1 MEERYMELLRDK
13 MFFIPSS
20 IFRNMGRLGITG
32 DEVVVLIF
40 IINMGPRVLYD
51 PEMIAEGT
59 GINRIRVLEVIN
71 GLISKNI
78 LAIVVEKNG
87 SSKKMEE
94 FISTDLFYEK
104 MRAILLGGPHR
115 ANVKREEE
123 TDLFS
128 MFEQEFGRTL
138 SPMEYEIIKGWVSDN
153 TPVDLVREAL
163 REATYNGVSN
173 LRYIEKI
180 VLDWK
185 KRGYKSLRDIER
197 ARERYKKKKT
207 SSSEVFD
214 YNWLDDE

>member
-1 MEERYMELLRDK
+1 MELLRDK

-20 IFRNMGRLGITG
+20 VFRNMGKLGITG
-32 DEVVVLIF
+32 DEVLVLIF

-51 PEMIAEGT
+51 PEMISKGT

-71 GLISKNI
+71 GLISKGI
-78 LAIVVEKNG
+78 LAIVVKKNG

-104 MRAILLGGPHR
+104 MRGVLLGGTNR
-115 ANVKREEE
+115 ANGKREEQ

-128 MFEQEFGRTL
+128 MFEKEFGRTL
-138 SPMEYEIIKGWVSDN
+138 SSMEYEIIRGWVSDDM
-153 TPVDLVREAL
+153 PSDLVREAL

-180 VLDWK
+180 ILDWK
-185 KRGYKSLRDIER
+185 KRGFKSVKDIER
-197 ARERYKKKKT
+197 ARERYKKKNGNGD
-207 SSSEVFD
+207 VFD

>member
-1 MEERYMELLRDK
+1 MELLRDK

-20 IFRNMGRLGITG
+20 VFRNMGKLGITG
-32 DEVVVLIF
+32 DEVLVLIF

-51 PEMIAEGT
+51 PEMISKGT

-71 GLISKNI
+71 GLISKGI
-78 LAIVVEKNG
+78 LAIVVKKNG

-104 MRAILLGGPHR
+104 MRGVLLGGTNR
-115 ANVKREEE
+115 ANGKREEQ

-128 MFEQEFGRTL
+128 MFEKEFGRTL
-138 SPMEYEIIKGWVSDN
+138 SSMEYEIIRGWVSDDM
-153 TPVDLVREAL
+153 PSDLVREAL

-180 VLDWK
+180 ILDWK
-185 KRGYKSLRDIER
+185 KRGYKRVKDIER
-197 ARERYKKKKT
+197 ARERYKKKNGNGD
-207 SSSEVFD
+207 VFD

>member
-1 MEERYMELLRDK
+1 MELLRDK

-20 IFRNMGRLGITG
+20 VFRNMGKLGITG
-32 DEVVVLIF
+32 DEVLVLIF

-51 PEMIAEGT
+51 PEMISKGT

-71 GLISKNI
+71 GLISKGI
-78 LAIVVEKNG
+78 LAIVVKKNG

-104 MRAILLGGPHR
+104 MRGVLLGGTNR
-115 ANVKREEE
+115 ANGKKEEQ

-128 MFEQEFGRTL
+128 MFEKEFGRTL
-138 SPMEYEIIKGWVSDN
+138 SSMEYEIIRGWVSDDM
-153 TPVDLVREAL
+153 PSDLVREAL

-180 VLDWK
+180 ILDWK
-185 KRGYKSLRDIER
+185 KRGYKSVKDIER
-197 ARERYKKKKT
+197 ARERYKKKNGNGD
-207 SSSEVFD
+207 VFD

>member
-1 MEERYMELLRDK
+1 MELLRDK

-20 IFRNMGRLGITG
+20 VFRNMGKLGITG

-51 PEMIAEGT
+51 PEMISKGT

-71 GLISKNI
+71 GLISKGI
-78 LAIVVEKNG
+78 LAIVVKKNG

-104 MRAILLGGPHR
+104 MRGVLLGGTNR
-115 ANVKREEE
+115 ANGKREEQ

-128 MFEQEFGRTL
+128 MFEKEFGRTL
-138 SPMEYEIIKGWVSDN
+138 SSMEYEIIRGWVSDDM
-153 TPVDLVREAL
+153 PSDLVREAL

-180 VLDWK
+180 ILDWK
-185 KRGYKSLRDIER
+185 KRGYKSVKDIER
-197 ARERYKKKKT
+197 ARERYRKKNGNGD
-207 SSSEVFD
+207 VFD

>member
-1 MEERYMELLRDK
+1 MELLRDK

-20 IFRNMGRLGITG
+20 VFRNMGKLDITG

-51 PEMIAEGT
+51 PEMISKGT

-71 GLISKNI
+71 GLISKGI
-78 LAIVVEKNG
+78 LAIVVKKNG

-104 MRAILLGGPHR
+104 MRGVLLGGTNR
-115 ANVKREEE
+115 ANGKREEQ

-128 MFEQEFGRTL
+128 MFEKEFGWTL
-138 SPMEYEIIKGWVSDN
+138 SSMEYEIIRGWVSDDM
-153 TPVDLVREAL
+153 PSDLVREAL

-180 VLDWK
+180 ILDWK
-185 KRGYKSLRDIER
+185 KRGYKSVKDIER
-197 ARERYKKKKT
+197 ARERYKKKNGNGD
-207 SSSEVFD
+207 VFD

>member
-20 IFRNMGRLGITG
+20 VFRNMGKLGITG
-32 DEVVVLIF
+32 DEVLVLIF

-51 PEMIAEGT
+51 PEMISKGT

-71 GLISKNI
+71 GLISKGI
-78 LAIVVEKNG
+78 LAIVVKKNG

-104 MRAILLGGPHR
+104 MRGVLLGGTNR
-115 ANVKREEE
+115 ANGKREEQ

-128 MFEQEFGRTL
+128 MFEKEFGRTL
-138 SPMEYEIIKGWVSDN
+138 SSMEYEIIRGWVSDDM
-153 TPVDLVREAL
+153 PSDLVREAL

-180 VLDWK
+180 ILDWK
-185 KRGYKSLRDIER
+185 KRGYKNVKDIER
-197 ARERYKKKKT
+197 ARERYKKKNGNGD
-207 SSSEVFD
+207 VFD

>member
-20 IFRNMGRLGITG
+20 VFRNMGKLGITG
-32 DEVVVLIF
+32 DEVLVLIF

-51 PEMIAEGT
+51 PEMISKGT

-71 GLISKNI
+71 GLISKGI
-78 LAIVVEKNG
+78 LTIVVKKNG

-104 MRAILLGGPHR
+104 MRSVLLGGTNR
-115 ANVKREEE
+115 ANVKREEQ

-128 MFEQEFGRTL
+128 MFEKEFGRTL
-138 SPMEYEIIKGWVSDN
+138 SSMEYEIIRGWVSDDM
-153 TPVDLVREAL
+153 PSDLVREAL

-180 VLDWK
+180 ILDWK
-185 KRGYKSLRDIER
+185 KRGYKSVKDIER
-197 ARERYKKKKT
+197 ARERYKKKNGNGD
-207 SSSEVFD
+207 VFD

>member
-20 IFRNMGRLGITG
+20 VFRNMGKLGITG

-51 PEMIAEGT
+51 PEMISKGT

-71 GLISKNI
+71 GLISKGI
-78 LAIVVEKNG
+78 LAIVVKKNG

-104 MRAILLGGPHR
+104 MRGILLGGTNR
-115 ANVKREEE
+115 ANGKREEQ

-128 MFEQEFGRTL
+128 MFEKEFGRTL
-138 SPMEYEIIKGWVSDN
+138 SSMEYEIIRGWVSDDM
-153 TPVDLVREAL
+153 PSDLVREAL

-180 VLDWK
+180 ILDWK
-185 KRGYKSLRDIER
+185 KRGYKSVKDIER
-197 ARERYKKKKT
+197 ARERYKKKNGNGD
-207 SSSEVFD
+207 VFD

>member
-1 MEERYMELLRDK
+1 MELLRDK

-20 IFRNMGRLGITG
+20 VFRNMGKLGITG
-32 DEVVVLIF
+32 DEVLVLIF

-51 PEMIAEGT
+51 PEMISKGT

-71 GLISKNI
+71 GLISKGI
-78 LAIVVEKNG
+78 LAIVVKKNG

-104 MRAILLGGPHR
+104 MRGVLLGGTNR
-115 ANVKREEE
+115 ANGKREEQ

-128 MFEQEFGRTL
+128 MFEKEFGRTL
-138 SPMEYEIIKGWVSDN
+138 SSMEYEIIRGWMSDDM
-153 TPVDLVREAL
+153 PSDLVREAL

-180 VLDWK
+180 ILDWK
-185 KRGYKSLRDIER
+185 KRGYKSVKDIER
-197 ARERYKKKKT
+197 ARERYKKKNGNGD
-207 SSSEVFD
+207 VFD

>member
-1 MEERYMELLRDK
+1 MELLRDK

-20 IFRNMGRLGITG
+20 VFRNMGKLGITG

-51 PEMIAEGT
+51 PEMISKGT

-71 GLISKNI
+71 GLISKGI
-78 LAIVVEKNG
+78 LTIVVKKNG

-104 MRAILLGGPHR
+104 MRSVLLGGTNR
-115 ANVKREEE
+115 ANVKREEQ

-128 MFEQEFGRTL
+128 MFEKEFGRTL
-138 SPMEYEIIKGWVSDN
+138 SSMEYEIIRGWVSDDM
-153 TPVDLVREAL
+153 PSDLVREAL

-180 VLDWK
+180 ILDWK
-185 KRGYKSLRDIER
+185 KRGFKSVKDIER
-197 ARERYKKKKT
+197 ARERYKKKNGNGD
-207 SSSEVFD
+207 VFD

>member
-20 IFRNMGRLGITG
+20 VFRNMGKLGITG

-51 PEMIAEGT
+51 PEMISKGT

-71 GLISKNI
+71 GLISKGI
-78 LAIVVEKNG
+78 LAIVVKKNG

-104 MRAILLGGPHR
+104 MRGVLLGGTNR
-115 ANVKREEE
+115 ANVKREEQ

-128 MFEQEFGRTL
+128 MFEKEFGRTL
-138 SPMEYEIIKGWVSDN
+138 SSMEYEIIRGWVSDDM
-153 TPVDLVREAL
+153 PSDLVREAL

-180 VLDWK
+180 ILDWK
-185 KRGYKSLRDIER
+185 KRGYKSVKDIER
-197 ARERYKKKKT
+197 ARERYKKKNGNGD
-207 SSSEVFD
+207 VFD

>member
-20 IFRNMGRLGITG
+20 VFRNMGKVGITG

-51 PEMIAEGT
+51 PEMISKGT

-71 GLISKNI
+71 GLISKGI
-78 LAIVVEKNG
+78 LAIVVKKNG

-104 MRAILLGGPHR
+104 MRGVLLGGTNR
-115 ANVKREEE
+115 ANVKREEQ

-128 MFEQEFGRTL
+128 MFEKEFGRTL
-138 SPMEYEIIKGWVSDN
+138 SSMEYEIIRGWVSDDM
-153 TPVDLVREAL
+153 PSDLVREAL

-180 VLDWK
+180 ILDWK
-185 KRGYKSLRDIER
+185 KRGYKSVKDIER
-197 ARERYKKKKT
+197 ARERYKKKNGNGD
-207 SSSEVFD
+207 VFD

>member
-1 MEERYMELLRDK
+1 MELLRDK

-20 IFRNMGRLGITG
+20 VFRNMGRLGITG

-51 PEMIAEGT
+51 PEMISKGT

-71 GLISKNI
+71 GLISKGI
-78 LAIVVEKNG
+78 LAIVVKKNG

-104 MRAILLGGPHR
+104 MRGVLLGGTNR
-115 ANVKREEE
+115 ANGKREEQ

-128 MFEQEFGRTL
+128 MFEKEFGRTL
-138 SPMEYEIIKGWVSDN
+138 SSMEYEIIRGWVSDDM
-153 TPVDLVREAL
+153 PSDLVREAL

-180 VLDWK
+180 ILDWK
-185 KRGYKSLRDIER
+185 KRGYKSVKDIER
-197 ARERYKKKKT
+197 ARERYKKKNGNGD
-207 SSSEVFD
+207 VFD

>member
-13 MFFIPSS
+13 IFFIPSS
-20 IFRNMGRLGITG
+20 VFRNMGKLGITG

-51 PEMIAEGT
+51 PEMISKGT

-71 GLISKNI
+71 GLISKGI
-78 LAIVVEKNG
+78 LAIVVKKNG

-104 MRAILLGGPHR
+104 MRGVLLGGTNR
-115 ANVKREEE
+115 ANGKKEEQ

-128 MFEQEFGRTL
+128 MFEKEFGRTL
-138 SPMEYEIIKGWVSDN
+138 SSMEYEIIRGWVSDDM
-153 TPVDLVREAL
+153 PSDLVREAL

-180 VLDWK
+180 ILDWK
-185 KRGYKSLRDIER
+185 KRGYKSVKDIER
-197 ARERYKKKKT
+197 ARERYKKKNGNGD
-207 SSSEVFD
+207 VFD

>member
-1 MEERYMELLRDK
+1 MELLRDK

-20 IFRNMGRLGITG
+20 VFRNMGKLGITG
-32 DEVVVLIF
+32 DEVLVLIF

-51 PEMIAEGT
+51 PEMISKGT

-71 GLISKNI
+71 GLISKGI
-78 LAIVVEKNG
+78 LAIVVKKNG

-104 MRAILLGGPHR
+104 MRSVLLGGTNR
-115 ANVKREEE
+115 ANGKKEEQ

-128 MFEQEFGRTL
+128 MFEKEFGRTL
-138 SPMEYEIIKGWVSDN
+138 SSMEYEIIRGWVSDDM
-153 TPVDLVREAL
+153 PRDLVREAL

-180 VLDWK
+180 ILDWK
-185 KRGYKSLRDIER
+185 KRGYKSVKDIER
-197 ARERYKKKKT
+197 ARERYKKKNGNGD
-207 SSSEVFD
+207 VFD

>member
-1 MEERYMELLRDK
+1 MELLRDK
-13 MFFIPSS
+13 IFFIPSS
-20 IFRNMGRLGITG
+20 VFRNMGKLGITG

-51 PEMIAEGT
+51 PEMISKGT

-71 GLISKNI
+71 GLISKGI
-78 LAIVVEKNG
+78 LAIVVKKNG

-104 MRAILLGGPHR
+104 MRGVLLGGTNR
-115 ANVKREEE
+115 ANGKKEEQ

-128 MFEQEFGRTL
+128 MFEKEFGRTL
-138 SPMEYEIIKGWVSDN
+138 SSMEYEIIRGWVSDDM
-153 TPVDLVREAL
+153 PSDLVREAL

-180 VLDWK
+180 ILDWK
-185 KRGYKSLRDIER
+185 KRGYKSVKDIER
-197 ARERYKKKKT
+197 ARERYKKKNGNGD
-207 SSSEVFD
+207 VFD

>member
-1 MEERYMELLRDK
+1 MELLRDK

-20 IFRNMGRLGITG
+20 VFRNMGKLGITG
-32 DEVVVLIF
+32 DEVLVLIF

-51 PEMIAEGT
+51 PEMISKGT

-71 GLISKNI
+71 GLISKGI
-78 LAIVVEKNG
+78 LAIVVKKNG

-104 MRAILLGGPHR
+104 MRGVLLGGTNR
-115 ANVKREEE
+115 ANGKREEQ

-128 MFEQEFGRTL
+128 MFEKEFGRTL
-138 SPMEYEIIKGWVSDN
+138 SSMEYEIIRGWVSDDM
-153 TPVDLVREAL
+153 PSDLVREAL

-180 VLDWK
+180 ILDWK
-185 KRGYKSLRDIER
+185 KRGYKSVKDIER
-197 ARERYKKKKT
+197 ARERYKKKNGNGD
-207 SSSEVFD
+207 VFD

>member
-1 MEERYMELLRDK
+1 MELLRDK

-20 IFRNMGRLGITG
+20 VFRNMGKLGITG
-32 DEVVVLIF
+32 DEVLVLIF

-51 PEMIAEGT
+51 PEMISKGT

-71 GLISKNI
+71 GLISKGI
-78 LAIVVEKNG
+78 LTIVVKKNG

-104 MRAILLGGPHR
+104 MRSVLLGGTNR
-115 ANVKREEE
+115 ANVKREEQ

-128 MFEQEFGRTL
+128 MFEKEFGRTL
-138 SPMEYEIIKGWVSDN
+138 SSMEYEIIRGWVSDDM
-153 TPVDLVREAL
+153 PSDLVREAL

-180 VLDWK
+180 ILDWK
-185 KRGYKSLRDIER
+185 KRGYKSVKDIER
-197 ARERYKKKKT
+197 ARERYKKKNGNGD
-207 SSSEVFD
+207 VFD

>member
-20 IFRNMGRLGITG
+20 VFRNMGKLGITG
-32 DEVVVLIF
+32 DEVLVLIF

-51 PEMIAEGT
+51 PEMISKGT

-71 GLISKNI
+71 GLISKGI
-78 LAIVVEKNG
+78 LAIVVKKNG

-104 MRAILLGGPHR
+104 MRGVLLGGTNR
-115 ANVKREEE
+115 ANGKREEQ

-128 MFEQEFGRTL
+128 MFEKEFGRTL
-138 SPMEYEIIKGWVSDN
+138 SSMEYEIIRGWVSDDM
-153 TPVDLVREAL
+153 PSDLVREAL

-180 VLDWK
+180 ILDWK
-185 KRGYKSLRDIER
+185 KRGYKSVKDIER
-197 ARERYKKKKT
+197 ARERYKKKNGNGDI
-207 SSSEVFD
+207 FD

>member
-1 MEERYMELLRDK
+1 MELLRDK

-20 IFRNMGRLGITG
+20 VFRNMGKLGITG

-51 PEMIAEGT
+51 PEMISKGT

-71 GLISKNI
+71 GLISKGI
-78 LAIVVEKNG
+78 LAIVVKKNG

-104 MRAILLGGPHR
+104 MRGVLLGGTNR
-115 ANVKREEE
+115 ANGKREDQ

-128 MFEQEFGRTL
+128 MFEKEFGRTL
-138 SPMEYEIIKGWVSDN
+138 SSMEYEIIRGWVSDDM
-153 TPVDLVREAL
+153 PSDLVREAL

-180 VLDWK
+180 ILDWK
-185 KRGYKSLRDIER
+185 KRGYKSVKDIER
-197 ARERYKKKKT
+197 ARERYKKKNGNGD
-207 SSSEVFD
+207 VFD